1 MKETGI
7 HFKAYTAASPSR
19 KWEGEIIPVQLSEEP
34 YEVEINA
41 RGSCFHVLTGHHQHG
56 RYICIPNWNVGTEMA
71 SYKDVFWNREHL
83 VQYTKLDEK
92 TDSEQSSPNNEPVI
106 MVKHY
111 EMSDG
116 TWKTD
121 EYTYQYRLEITGR
134 MNNAVKD
141 STFIFLSNIED
152 ITFDQAWKAAGF
164 SSNMDDYF
172 DVEDA
177 KFVGFGGN
185 TVVQDIDYSEDTYI
199 YEDTDADTEE
209 MEIESTEFIPTE
221 N

>member
-1 MKETGI
+1 MKKRKIVLSIIIAVCTMFCFAGCSQKEPSVVET
-7 HFKAYTAASPSR
+7 Y
-19 KWEGEIIPVQLSEEP
+19 
-34 YEVEINA
+34 
-41 RGSCFHVLTGHHQHG
+41 
-56 RYICIPNWNVGTEMA
+56 
-71 SYKDVFWNREHL
+71 
-83 VQYTKLDEK
+83 EK
-92 TDSEQSSPNNEPVI
+92 TDSEQAFENDEPVI

-121 EYTYQYRLEITGR
+121 DYTYQYRLEITGR
-134 MNNAVKD
+134 MSNAVKD
-141 STFIFLSNIED
+141 TTFIFLSNTED
-152 ITFDQAWKAAGF
+152 ITFEQAWEAAGF

-209 MEIESTEFIPTE
+209 MEIESNEFIPTE

>member
-1 MKETGI
+1 
-7 HFKAYTAASPSR
+7 
-19 KWEGEIIPVQLSEEP
+19 
-34 YEVEINA
+34 
-41 RGSCFHVLTGHHQHG
+41 
-56 RYICIPNWNVGTEMA
+56 
-71 SYKDVFWNREHL
+71 
-83 VQYTKLDEK
+83 
-92 TDSEQSSPNNEPVI
+92 
-106 MVKHY
+106 
-111 EMSDG
+111 
-116 TWKTD
+116 
-121 EYTYQYRLEITGR
+121 

-209 MEIESTEFIPTE
+209 MEIESTEFIPIE

>member
-1 MKETGI
+1 MKKRKIVLSIMIAVCTMFSLYGCSQKE
-7 HFKAYTAASPSR
+7 PSVV
-19 KWEGEIIPVQLSEEP
+19 KT
-34 YEVEINA
+34 Y
-41 RGSCFHVLTGHHQHG
+41 
-56 RYICIPNWNVGTEMA
+56 
-71 SYKDVFWNREHL
+71 
-83 VQYTKLDEK
+83 EK
-92 TDSEQSSPNNEPVI
+92 TDSEQAFENDEPII

-152 ITFDQAWKAAGF
+152 ITFDQAWKNAGF

-177 KFVGFGGN
+177 KFVGFGAS
-185 TVVQDIDYSEDTYI
+185 TVDDSEDIYI
-199 YEDTDADTEE
+199 YEDTNAEGE
-209 MEIESTEFIPTE
+209 EIEAESSVYVPTE

>member
-1 MKETGI
+1 MKKRKIVLLIIIVVCTMYCLCGCSQKE
-7 HFKAYTAASPSR
+7 PSIV
-19 KWEGEIIPVQLSEEP
+19 KT
-34 YEVEINA
+34 Y
-41 RGSCFHVLTGHHQHG
+41 
-56 RYICIPNWNVGTEMA
+56 
-71 SYKDVFWNREHL
+71 
-83 VQYTKLDEK
+83 EK
-92 TDSEQSSPNNEPVI
+92 TDSEQAFENDEPVI

-121 EYTYQYRLEITGR
+121 DYTYQYRLEITGR
-134 MNNAVKD
+134 MSNAVKD
-141 STFIFLSNIED
+141 TTFIFLSNTED
-152 ITFDQAWKAAGF
+152 ITFEQAWEATGF